1 MRHGVAVF
9 VTVGLVTLGASRLA
23 LQAAQQPAGAGQQ
36 APPASAPAAP
46 APPTPAQPPTQGAPA
61 APEPGAQ
68 AAPSSP
74 DAAKTIWSGVFTAD
88 QAKRGHDL
96 YNKYCL
102 SCHGPDLG
110 GGEMAPALTGG
121 TFMADWD
128 GQTVG
133 DLEERVRL
141 TMPQGDEG
149 TLSHQM
155 SVDILAAVF
164 AANGA
169 PAGQA
174 ELPKDVPILKE
185 IQITSKR

>member
-1 MRHGVAVF
+1 MRERVAVF
-9 VTVGLVTLGASRLA
+9 VTVGLMTLGASRLA
-23 LQAAQQPAGAGQQ
+23 LQAEQQPGAAGQQ
-36 APPASAPAAP
+36 NPPPSAPAQPTPPQAQTTP
-46 APPTPAQPPTQGAPA
+46 APD
-61 APEPGAQ
+61 AQ
-68 AAPSSP
+68 ATPSSP

-88 QAKRGHDL
+88 QAKRGQEL
-96 YNKYCL
+96 YTKWCV
-102 SCHGPDLG
+102 SCHGADLG

-121 TFMADWD
+121 AFMSDWD
-128 GQTVG
+128 GQTVA

-149 TLSHQM
+149 SLSHQM
-155 SVDILAAVF
+155 TVDVLAAML

-185 IQITSKR
+185 IQITSRR